1 MASILLLYFL
11 MTTVKLVSFHSTSGT
26 VDMVE
31 MSTCIL
37 HAYLCMYVCMYVRMC
52 VCCVLYSE
60 SHLTLLMQSE

>member
-1 MASILLLYFL
+1 MVSILLLYFW

-37 HAYLCMYVCMYVRMC
+37 HAYLCMYVCMYVC
-52 VCCVLYSE
+52 AYAVCCIVS
-60 SHLTLLMQSE
+60 LT

>member
-37 HAYLCMYVCMYVRMC
+37 HAYLCMYVCMYVCTYVRMLC
-52 VCCVLYSE
+52 AV
-60 SHLTLLMQSE
+60 